1 MGRVCSCV
9 LIQMTRSAVTKSVK
23 SCDLLLSQICLF
35 NAHTFTKTLFLRD
48 AHCPILFTL
57 GSTPST
63 SPLMLTLTLEGTF
76 RMLVY
81 KITELSDYQTLLF
94 PSLPALA
101 LELESL
107 LQLSAFLHN
116 SYGLITLFFGICSW
130 LGGFRI
136 IHSLPGPI
144 PTQVLQ
150 LSLVCLIHT
159 YSETNEDTLDPSF
172 IANVVCGFLC
182 QLS

>member
-1 MGRVCSCV
+1 MFSFRWLEV
-9 LIQMTRSAVTKSVK
+9 LPQSVK
-23 SCDLLLSQICLF
+23 SCNLLLLQICLF
-35 NAHTFTKTLFLRD
+35 NAHTFPIILD
-48 AHCPILFTL
+48 PHCPILFTL

-63 SPLMLTLTLEGTF
+63 SPLILTLTLEGTF

-81 KITELSDYQTLLF
+81 KITDLRDYQTLLF

-107 LQLSAFLHN
+107 LQLSAFLRN
-116 SYGLITLFFGICSW
+116 SYGLITLFFGICCW

-136 IHSLPGPI
+136 IPSLPGPI

-159 YSETNEDTLDPSF
+159 YSETNEDTLNPSV
-172 IANVVCGFLC
+172 IANIVCGFLC